1 MFEVGFNTN
10 LLQYISSLPHSN
22 NYSNNIANNDINNN
36 NYIENTN
43 LYNNNNNTSNTQ
55 TPSQY
60 EPTSFFGSYL
70 NILNENSN
78 KYTTNPFFSEMQ
90 IPPIP
95 SSNDPLT
102 SPPSSSTQPLFTY
115 NPSSFFGAF
124 TNFGTTYHYGIPPLT
139 KPTISK
145 PSPPS
150 FETHYNAFLSKY
162 PSDTPT
168 PSVFP
173 SSNNQPPIINNNT
186 NEQQRPISAPKD
198 IFTQTL
204 LSNNLLSNTE
214 YNTSQLILTPSHRQY
229 HYNKNTNVLSTS
241 TSTSHELLYQNNI
254 LPETC
259 FLNLY
264 KTINYDMSLQ
274 KEYNTLLS
282 SLSLPIDN
290 ISFYND
296 LIYLIQGIP
305 SKVFQPQNAFP
316 FTFEITVQYQSM
328 RFISTLP
335 ELTKNILMFF
345 MNFGTKMQLI
355 QYFLRKILFNITYD
369 SHMDMP
375 FVMRQFYINVNEII
389 ININEK
395 IMLYKNKLIS
405 NNITLIGLYNN
416 LYGIFPIV
424 EIIFCLFDFINE
436 KNYEYHGAIE
446 HYYEFYMQ
454 NIHIKQT
461 SHVLIDNLLYIYN
474 GFYNNK
480 NKVYFLVKRLLL
492 SVLHSYLFFIVT
504 LLFTGDIIDEQKEFF
519 IIKSVSH
526 NNNNDNR
533 GNSNS
538 NSVSSLSIAQ
548 DKVPQF
554 LQMYKTVL
562 LNNTILINSI
572 KQHEDNLYSVL
583 TYKLNEILQW
593 IDTVDLNA
601 LYIERVDEFILVK
614 EKIFNKKVELM
625 FSVNES
631 IVNQFEL
638 EINKANMKK
647 INLIKYYRAAFT
659 QREQEELK
667 KKEEIKMKKRK
678 YYEDIQMQIEMK
690 QQRIQNEINKIK
702 NEQLEE
708 KELEKEKQMFKE
720 EVIQVL
726 KKQYE
731 KVKEEVKDIE
741 MYGSV
746 LEKWKHMRRS
756 LKEKREEV
764 FNGMFEVELFDWV
777 YPVYVFNKD
786 NCGVNYHFMNREGN
800 NAIEIDGEDNNN
812 VDVNGNV
819 NGTIVNINQID
830 VEMKNEEDEQ
840 QQEQQQHND
849 NNNGFHEGEGV
860 GLFINND
867 ETIPHN
873 EQNDI
878 EMKDVNENDNNN
890 TQEVN
895 NNNQNANTNVNI
907 PSLSSI
913 TLPKFFISNIIR
925 NDILIPI
932 IETSIEIAS
941 KKQLK
946 EEQKQN
952 RIIKFTSH
960 AKTSKAIESEVS
972 EILNKITLLLSTTDT
987 SSSYNSSSDKSFPL
1001 EFPIQSLLQE
1011 FFYDIII
1018 KQYKLTNHC
1027 FVLMLKNKFHILSYF
1042 TLFNNIFLCGRG
1054 DINLQFIENIFDFR
1068 TLSLKSND
1076 TEYITLQL
1084 KQLIYKNYSNSFNNS
1099 NNNTFTYETLPLN
1112 ENEIILKSFIDSFVF
1127 KKISQLNL
1135 NFSITNLD
1143 MSFELVYNAK
1153 EPLDFI
1159 FSSSCIQLYD
1169 SIFKKLLKMNIYNQ
1183 IFSNAFAVIKSMRSD
1198 EYNEDNSFK
1207 KIMILFNE
1215 SVKIL
1220 KSFHTFIYHE
1230 IIAHKWNK
1238 LFMQVK
1244 HSANVF
1250 DIINAHM
1257 NFLTKLHHML
1267 FNHQII
1273 VLMERLYSIIAQF
1286 HLKAVIINYFDYNSV
1301 KDDNVFVRIVNE
1313 MKSVNKKI
1321 ITVVNEE
1328 YVLGEFFNFR
1338 KYI

>member
-10 LLQYISSLPHSN
+10 LLQYISSLPHNN
-22 NYSNNIANNDINNN
+22 NYPNNISDNDINNN
-36 NYIENTN
+36 NNIENTN
-43 LYNNNNNTSNTQ
+43 LYNNNNNTSNNQ
-55 TPSQY
+55 TTSQY
-60 EPTSFFGSYL
+60 EPASFFGSYL

-139 KPTISK
+139 KPTLSK

-150 FETHYNAFLSKY
+150 FESHYNAFLSKY
-162 PSDTPT
+162 PADTPT

-173 SSNNQPPIINNNT
+173 TSNNHIPVINNT
-186 NEQQRPISAPKD
+186 NEQQRPISSPKD

-229 HYNKNTNVLSTS
+229 HYNNNTNVLSTS

-335 ELTKNILMFF
+335 ELTKNVLMFF

-454 NIHIKQT
+454 HIHIKQT
-461 SHVLIDNLLYIYN
+461 SHILIDNLLYIYN

-519 IIKSVSH
+519 IIKSDSH
-526 NNNNDNR
+526 NNNN
-533 GNSNS
+533 S
-538 NSVSSLSIAQ
+538 SVSSLAIAQ

-572 KQHEDNLYSVL
+572 KLHEDNLYSVL

-667 KKEEIKMKKRK
+667 RKEEIKMKKRK

-720 EVIQVL
+720 EVLQVL

-786 NCGVNYHFMNREGN
+786 NCGVNYHFINREGN
-800 NAIEIDGEDNNN
+800 NAIEVNREGNNN
-812 VDVNGNV
+812 GVVDVNENV
-819 NGTIVNINQID
+819 NGTVVNINQID

-840 QQEQQQHND
+840 QQQEQQSND

-867 ETIPHN
+867 DTIPHN

-878 EMKDVNENDNNN
+878 EMKDANENDHNNN
-890 TQEVN
+890 TQELN
-895 NNNQNANTNVNI
+895 NNNQNANVNI

-946 EEQKQN
+946 EEQKQK

-1084 KQLIYKNYSNSFNNS
+1084 KQLIYKNYSNSFNNN

-1328 YVLGEFFNFR
+1328 YVLGEFFNFK